1 MRPIGGKIVIATHN
15 DGKLHEFAELMAP
28 FGLETT
34 SVGKLGLPEPE
45 ETGTTFEENALT
57 KALAAAKATGLP
69 SLSDDSGLCVDAL
82 DGAPGVYT
90 ADWAAQADGGRDF
103 GKAMEMVE
111 EKLRLKGATAPEA
124 RRGRFVAVLCLCF
137 PDGEAEYFRG
147 EAEGTLVWPPRGTL
161 GFGFDPVFQ
170 PQGHEITFGEMPSE
184 VKHGWK
190 PGDRDALSHRARA
203 FRKFAEERLGAA

>member
-1 MRPIGGKIVIATHN
+1 MRSIGRKIVIATHN
-15 DGKLHEFAELMAP
+15 GGKLREFADLLAP

-90 ADWAAQADGGRDF
+90 ADWATLPDGTRDF
-103 GKAMEMVE
+103 GVAMEKVE
-111 EKLRLKGATAPEA
+111 ERLRFKGALTPQS
-124 RRGRFVAVLCLCF
+124 RRARFVAVLCLCF
-137 PDGEAEYFRG
+137 PDGEAEYYRG
-147 EAEGTLVWPPRGTL
+147 EAEGRLVWPPRGTL
-161 GFGFDPVFQ
+161 GFGYDPVFL
-170 PQGHEITFGEMPSE
+170 PDGHALTFGEMPAE
-184 VKHGWK
+184 HKHGWK
-190 PGDRDALSHRARA
+190 PGDEEALSHRARA
-203 FRKFAEERLGAA
+203 FRNFARARLGAA